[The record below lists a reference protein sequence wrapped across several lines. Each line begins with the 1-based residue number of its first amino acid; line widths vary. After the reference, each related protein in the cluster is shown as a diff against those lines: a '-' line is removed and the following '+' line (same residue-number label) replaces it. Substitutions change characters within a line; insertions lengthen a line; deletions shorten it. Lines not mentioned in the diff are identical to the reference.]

1 MENRETEKKIL
12 SVNEMEQAIGGFE
25 YNGCLEWLKGYN
37 IVCPN
42 CGNEDGDSI
51 KKRYATGLH
60 IYYTCENCGQKFYC
74 TLGPNKKVRVYKE

>member
-12 SVNEMEQAIGGFE
+12 SVNEMEQATGGFE

-42 CGNEDGDSI
+42 CGCEDADSV
-51 KKRYATGLH
+51 KRRYATALH
-60 IYYTCENCGQKFYC
+60 VYYTCENCGQKFFY
-74 TLGPNKKVRVYKE
+74 TMGLNNKVKVCRE